1 MSSLLLVQDLAI
13 LGVFRSLCCEANY
26 GVQPNM
32 SGDHSDSENN
42 CLDSLIHGI
51 ETYHSGGEKSGK
63 RKKENEEAKHLI

>member
-1 MSSLLLVQDLAI
+1 MAQGLAAF
-13 LGVFRSLCCEANY
+13 GVSRSVPCEANY
-26 GVQPNM
+26 GVQPNTP
-32 SGDHSDSENN
+32 SVYSYNKSN